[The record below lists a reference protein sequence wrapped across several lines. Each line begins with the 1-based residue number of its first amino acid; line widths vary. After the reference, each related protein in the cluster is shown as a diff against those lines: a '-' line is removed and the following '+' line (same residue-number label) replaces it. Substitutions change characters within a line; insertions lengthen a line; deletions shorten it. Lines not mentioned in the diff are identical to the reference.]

1 MAARIKSIAII
12 VAALGVKAFVF
23 GILAEIKKPA
33 SGEASMSHGVVT
45 CKYPSDP
52 AVFFGFLS
60 IAALIA
66 CTLVGICSIF
76 YPYKGKSVPYK
87 GLFHSTRM
95 VVFFQIA
102 LSVSM
107 LAGGMLLWATT
118 TELIHLTK
126 NVHRH
131 NVDSTN
137 CPTAK
142 TGLFGGAAF
151 LALDASLFWLVCLML
166 TSNARED
173 YFDEAGEEQ
182 KREYG
187 QVLIT
192 DYETAGER
200 PQEEAKLEISSG
212 LGERIKHY

>member
-1 MAARIKSIAII
+1 MAVSIKSIAII
-12 VAALGVKAFVF
+12 MAALGVKAFVF

-33 SGEASMSHGVVT
+33 SGEAIMSNGVVT

-52 AVFFGFLS
+52 SVFFGFLS
-60 IAALIA
+60 IALLIA
-66 CTLVGICSIF
+66 CTLVGICSVF
-76 YPYKGKSVPYK
+76 YPYEGRSVPCK
-87 GLFHSTRM
+87 GLFDSTRM

-102 LSVSM
+102 LLVSM

-131 NVDSTN
+131 NLNSSPK

-142 TGLFGGAAF
+142 TGLFGGGAF

-173 YFDEAGEEQ
+173 YFDEAGEDQ
-182 KREYG
+182 KGEFG

-192 DYETAGER
+192 DYETK
-200 PQEEAKLEISSG
+200 EEGKA
-212 LGERIKHY
+212 

>member
-1 MAARIKSIAII
+1 MSCCFLLLIPCTQ
-12 VAALGVKAFVF
+12 
-23 GILAEIKKPA
+23 PA

-45 CKYPSDP
+45 CKYPS
-52 AVFFGFLS
+52 VFFGFFS

-76 YPYKGKSVPYK
+76 YPCKGKSVPYK

-95 VVFFQIA
+95 VLFFQIA
-102 LSVSM
+102 LSVFM
-107 LAGGMLLWATT
+107 VAGGMLLRATT

-151 LALDASLFWLVCLML
+151 MALDASLFWLVCLML
-166 TSNARED
+166 TNNARED
-173 YFDEAGEEQ
+173 YFDEAREEQ
-182 KREYG
+182 KGEYG

-192 DYETAGER
+192 DYETTGGGKA
-200 PQEEAKLEISSG
+200 
-212 LGERIKHY
+212 